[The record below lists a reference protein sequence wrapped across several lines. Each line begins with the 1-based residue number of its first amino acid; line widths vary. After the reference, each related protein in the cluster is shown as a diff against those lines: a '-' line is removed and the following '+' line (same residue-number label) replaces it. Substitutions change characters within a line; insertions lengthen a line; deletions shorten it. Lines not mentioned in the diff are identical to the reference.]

1 MQGKLFHSFCVIKED
16 MVYYIDSLCE
26 EMGVCQMLVLHKKKH
41 RIDFYT
47 VWFAKEPLK
56 KSGIIAY
63 REYMGEQPL
72 NGKECHTLL
81 TDLTETEEEI
91 KQHFSKSCKY
101 KVNRA
106 AREDVSIEI
115 IKDNEITDAIIDSF
129 ADFFAEFWES
139 KGSSLEDKQK
149 LKQELRAYRDVN
161 ALSIGWACV
170 NGVKAVYHT
179 HVKDE
184 SIARLLH
191 SASLYRLQ
199 GDEEGNTKNLIG
211 MANRLLHF
219 EEMKYFKAGGL
230 ETYDWGGAGRG
241 EDVIHI
247 TEFKE
252 SFGGTAVTYCNFEQ
266 SNGILAKLFKLL
278 TKLL

>member
-1 MQGKLFHSFCVIKED
+1 MLA
-16 MVYYIDSLCE
+16 LC
-26 EMGVCQMLVLHKKKH
+26 KKKH
-41 RIDFYT
+41 GIKFYT
-47 VWFAKEPLK
+47 VWFAKEPFK
-56 KSGIIAY
+56 KNGIIAY
-63 REYMGEQPL
+63 RQYLGAKPK
-72 NGKECHTLL
+72 GASECHTLL

-106 AREDVSIEI
+106 AREDVSIKI
-115 IKDNEITDAIIDSF
+115 LKDSEITDEIIDAF
-129 ADFFAEFWES
+129 CEFFAVFWES
-139 KGSSLEDKQK
+139 KGSSLQDREK
-149 LKQELRAYRDVN
+149 LNEELKAYRAAG

-170 NGVKAVYHT
+170 NGEKAVFHT

-184 SIARLLH
+184 DIARLLH

-219 EEMKYFKAGGL
+219 EEMKYFKKDGL
-230 ETYDWGGAGRG
+230 KTYDWGGAGRG

-252 SFGGTAVTYCNFEQ
+252 SFGGVSVTHCNFEQ
-266 SNGILAKLFKLL
+266 TNGALAKLFKLL
-278 TKLL
+278 VKILGK

>member
-1 MQGKLFHSFCVIKED
+1 
-16 MVYYIDSLCE
+16 
-26 EMGVCQMLVLHKKKH
+26 MLLIHKKKH
-41 RIDFYT
+41 GIHFYT
-47 VWFAKEPLK
+47 VWFAKEPVK

-63 REYMGEQPL
+63 REYMGDKPSSGA
-72 NGKECHTLL
+72 NDCHTLI
-81 TDLTETEEEI
+81 TDLSETEEEI

-106 AREDVSIEI
+106 AREDVSITI
-115 IKDNEITDAIIDSF
+115 LKDQEITDEIIEDF
-129 ADFFAEFWES
+129 CTFFAVFWES

-149 LKQELRAYRDVN
+149 LKAELQAYRNIN
-161 ALSIGWACV
+161 ALTVAYAKV
-170 NGVKAVYHT
+170 NGEKAIYHT
-179 HVKDE
+179 HVKDDKT
-184 SIARLLH
+184 ARLLH

-219 EEMKYFKAGGL
+219 EEMKYLKALGL
-230 ETYDWGGAGRG
+230 TTYDWGGAGRG

-252 SFGGTAVTYCNFEQ
+252 SFGGTPVTYCNYEQ
-266 SNGILAKLFKLL
+266 VNGILAKTFKWLINIL
-278 TKLL
+278 GK

>member
-1 MQGKLFHSFCVIKED
+1 
-16 MVYYIDSLCE
+16 
-26 EMGVCQMLVLHKKKH
+26 MLLLHKKKH
-41 RIDFYT
+41 GINFYT
-47 VWFAKEPLK
+47 VWFAKEPVK

-63 REYMGEQPL
+63 REYMG
-72 NGKECHTLL
+72 GKPRTGALDCNTLI
-81 TDLTETEEEI
+81 TDLTEAEEEI

-101 KVNRA
+101 KINRA
-106 AREDVSIEI
+106 AREDVFVSIYC
-115 IKDNEITDAIIDSF
+115 DREITDDMIDSF
-129 ADFFAEFWES
+129 CEFFTTFWES
-139 KGSSLEDKQK
+139 KGTTFENKEK
-149 LKQELRAYRDVN
+149 VRAELKMYRDAN
-161 ALSIGWACV
+161 ALTIAYAKV
-170 NGVKAVYHT
+170 NGEKAVYHT
-179 HVKDE
+179 HVKDD

-219 EEMKYFKAGGL
+219 EEMKYYKNLGL
-230 ETYDWGGAGRG
+230 STYDWGGAGRG

-266 SNGILAKLFKLL
+266 VNGILAKLFKLL
-278 TKLL
+278 IKIMGK

>member
-1 MQGKLFHSFCVIKED
+1 
-16 MVYYIDSLCE
+16 
-26 EMGVCQMLVLHKKKH
+26 MLLLHKKKH
-41 RIDFYT
+41 GIHFYT

-63 REYMGEQPL
+63 REYMGDKPS
-72 NGKECHTLL
+72 GKVSDCHTLI

-106 AREDVSIEI
+106 AREDVSITI
-115 IKDNEITDAIIDSF
+115 LRDREITDDIIEEF
-129 ADFFAEFWES
+129 CEFFAAFWES

-149 LKQELRAYRDVN
+149 LRVELQSYRAVD
-161 ALSIGWACV
+161 ALTIAYAKV
-170 NGVKAVYHT
+170 NGETAVYHT

-199 GDEEGNTKNLIG
+199 SDEEGNTKNLIG

-219 EEMKYFKAGGL
+219 EEMKYLKALGMT
-230 ETYDWGGAGRG
+230 TYDWGGAGRG

-252 SFGGTAVTYCNFEQ
+252 SFGGMPVTYCNFEQ
-266 SNGILAKLFKLL
+266 VNGILAKAFKLL
-278 TKLL
+278 VKILGK

>member
-1 MQGKLFHSFCVIKED
+1 MLT
-16 MVYYIDSLCE
+16 LC
-26 EMGVCQMLVLHKKKH
+26 KKKH
-41 RIDFYT
+41 GINFYT

-56 KSGIIAY
+56 KNGIIAY
-63 REYMGEQPL
+63 RQYLGAKPQGAL
-72 NGKECHTLL
+72 ECHTLL
-81 TDLTETEEEI
+81 TDLTDTEEEI

-106 AREDVSIEI
+106 AREDVSIAI
-115 IKDNEITDAIIDSF
+115 LKDNEITDEMLESF
-129 ADFFAEFWES
+129 CDFFSMFWES
-139 KGSSLEDKQK
+139 KGSSLQDREK
-149 LKQELRAYRDVN
+149 LKEELKAYRAAG

-170 NGVKAVYHT
+170 NGEKAVFHT

-184 SIARLLH
+184 DIARLLH

-219 EEMKYFKAGGL
+219 EEMKYFKKDGL
-230 ETYDWGGAGRG
+230 KTYDWGGAGRN

-252 SFGGTAVTYCNFEQ
+252 SFGGVPAEHCNFEQ
-266 SNGILAKLFKLL
+266 TNGVLAKLFKLL
-278 TKLL
+278 VKILGK

>member
-1 MQGKLFHSFCVIKED
+1 
-16 MVYYIDSLCE
+16 
-26 EMGVCQMLVLHKKKH
+26 MLLLHKKKH
-41 RIDFYT
+41 GIHFYT

-63 REYMGEQPL
+63 REYMG
-72 NGKECHTLL
+72 GKPSGMVSDCHTLI
-81 TDLTETEEEI
+81 TDLSETEEEI

-106 AREDVSIEI
+106 AREDVSITI
-115 IKDNEITDAIIDSF
+115 LKDREITDEMIEDF
-129 ADFFAEFWES
+129 CEFFAAFWES

-149 LKQELRAYRDVN
+149 LRAELQSYRAAD
-161 ALSIGWACV
+161 ALTIAYAKV
-170 NGVKAVYHT
+170 NGEKAVYHT

-199 GDEEGNTKNLIG
+199 SDEEGNTKNLIG

-219 EEMKYFKAGGL
+219 EEMKYLKALGL
-230 ETYDWGGAGRG
+230 TTYDWGGAGRG

-252 SFGGTAVTYCNFEQ
+252 SFGGTPVTYCNFEQ
-266 SNGILAKLFKLL
+266 VNGILAKAFKLL
-278 TKLL
+278 IKILGK

>member
-1 MQGKLFHSFCVIKED
+1 
-16 MVYYIDSLCE
+16 
-26 EMGVCQMLVLHKKKH
+26 MLVLQKKKH
-41 RIDFYT
+41 GIDFYT

-63 REYMGEQPL
+63 REYMGDRPSA
-72 NGKECHTLL
+72 GASDCHTLV

-106 AREDVSIEI
+106 AREDVAITI
-115 IKDNEITDAIIDSF
+115 LRDQEITDEVIE
-129 ADFFAEFWES
+129 DFCTFFETFWES
-139 KGSSLEDKQK
+139 KGSALEDKQK
-149 LKQELRAYRDVN
+149 LKAELQSYRAAK
-161 ALSIGWACV
+161 ALTIAYAKV
-170 NGVKAVYHT
+170 NGEKAIYHT
-179 HVKDE
+179 HVKDDHT
-184 SIARLLH
+184 ARLLH

-199 GDEEGNTKNLIG
+199 QDEEGNTKNLIG

-219 EEMKYFKAGGL
+219 EEMKYFKGIGL
-230 ETYDWGGAGRG
+230 KAYDWGGAGRG

-252 SFGGTAVTYCNFEQ
+252 SFGGTPATYCNFEQ
-266 SNGILAKLFKLL
+266 VNGILAKAFKLL
-278 TKLL
+278 IKILGK

>member
-1 MQGKLFHSFCVIKED
+1 
-16 MVYYIDSLCE
+16 
-26 EMGVCQMLVLHKKKH
+26 MLLLHKKKH
-41 RIDFYT
+41 GINFYT
-47 VWFAKEPLK
+47 VWFAEEPIK

-63 REYMGEQPL
+63 REYMGDKPSE
-72 NGKECHTLL
+72 NASDCHTLV

-106 AREDVSIEI
+106 AREDVAIAI
-115 IKDNEITDAIIDSF
+115 YRDREITDEMIDAF
-129 ADFFAEFWES
+129 CDLFTTFWES
-139 KGSSLEDKQK
+139 KGSSFDNKEKVRNE
-149 LKQELRAYRDVN
+149 LKMYRDAN
-161 ALSIGWACV
+161 ALTIAYAKV
-170 NGVKAVYHT
+170 NGERAVYHT
-179 HVKDE
+179 HVKDD

-219 EEMKYFKAGGL
+219 EEMKYYKNLGL
-230 ETYDWGGAGRG
+230 STYDWGGAGRG

-252 SFGGTAVTYCNFEQ
+252 SFGGTAVTYCNYEQ
-266 SNGILAKLFKLL
+266 VNGVLAKLFKVLVKIL
-278 TKLL
+278 GK